1 MFLFPWDGREGVGG
15 DGGGGCEDVDGRDLL
30 YIVSFMLDWL
40 VGGLF
45 SGRGGNAKGSFQTA
59 TSAVYSPG
67 PVIMKEWRDEGPV

>member
-1 MFLFPWDGREGVGG
+1 MRW
-15 DGGGGCEDVDGRDLL
+15 GCEDVDGRDLL

-59 TSAVYSPG
+59 TNTVYSFR
-67 PVIMKEWRDEGPV
+67 PVKMEGWRDECLV